1 MRELL
6 DIRDF
11 IQKIAQGITFAI
23 GIDTQVI
30 DSNLQRVA
38 GTVYKPIPKNGGIV
52 KRVVETGEYAI
63 STAVDRT
70 SPACLNCIAVRKW
83 GISIVPLCMAM

>member
-1 MRELL
+1 MPELM

-38 GTVYKPIPKNGGIV
+38 GWYRG
-52 KRVVETGEYAI
+52 
-63 STAVDRT
+63 
-70 SPACLNCIAVRKW
+70 
-83 GISIVPLCMAM
+83 

>member
-1 MRELL
+1 MPELM

-52 KRVVETGEYAI
+52 KRVVETGSMQSALPW
-63 STAVDRT
+63 TGQALH
-70 SPACLNCIAVRKW
+70 A
-83 GISIVPLCMAM
+83 

>member
-1 MRELL
+1 MPELM

-38 GTVYKPIPKNGGIV
+38 GKQGSMQSALPW
-52 KRVVETGEYAI
+52 TGQALH
-63 STAVDRT
+63 A
-70 SPACLNCIAVRKW
+70 
-83 GISIVPLCMAM
+83 

>member
-1 MRELL
+1 MPELM

-52 KRVVETGEYAI
+52 KGWLKQGSMQSALPWTGQALH
-63 STAVDRT
+63 A
-70 SPACLNCIAVRKW
+70 
-83 GISIVPLCMAM
+83 